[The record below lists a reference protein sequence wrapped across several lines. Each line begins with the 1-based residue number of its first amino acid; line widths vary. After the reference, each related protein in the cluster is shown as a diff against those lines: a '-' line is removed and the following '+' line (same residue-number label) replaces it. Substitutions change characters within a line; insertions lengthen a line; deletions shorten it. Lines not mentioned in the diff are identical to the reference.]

1 MPQGQ
6 IVEEFMEQ
14 SLNIRQKLE
23 QREHLILS
31 PYAAFSDQS
40 LGRDVFEEQC
50 DIRPIYQKDRDKILH
65 SKAFRRLKHK
75 TQVFLAP
82 EGDHYRTRLTHT
94 LEVAQIARTISK
106 ALLLNEDLT
115 EAIALGHDL
124 GHTPF
129 GHAGERALN
138 RICPFGFQHHLQSIR
153 VVEFLERH
161 GKGLNLSKEV
171 RDGIQNHQTEGSPST
186 LEGKIVRIC
195 DKIAYINHDIDDAIR
210 GQIIKEEEIPRE
222 YTDVLGHSLG
232 DRLDTLVHDIITN
245 SENKKDIIMSPEI
258 EKAMHHLR
266 EYMFQSVYMNKKAK
280 GQEEQAE
287 RLLEQLFLYYENHLE
302 CLPEEYQLRMEQL
315 KEPSYRVVCDYI
327 AGMTDRYAVT
337 KFKELMIPSAWSV
350 Y

>member
-1 MPQGQ
+1 M
-6 IVEEFMEQ
+6 
-14 SLNIRQKLE
+14 NIRQKLE
-23 QREHLILS
+23 QREHEVLS

-40 LGRDVFEEQC
+40 LGRDVYEEPC
-50 DIRPIYQKDRDKILH
+50 DIRPIYQRDRDRIIH
-65 SKAFRRLKHK
+65 CKAFRRLKHK

-94 LEVAQIARTISK
+94 LEVAQISRTIAKS
-106 ALLLNEDLT
+106 LRLNEELT

-138 RICPFGFQHHLQSIR
+138 RICPHGFEHHLQSIR
-153 VVEFLERH
+153 VVEFLEKH
-161 GKGLNLSKEV
+161 GEGLNLSKEV
-171 RDGIQNHQTEGSPST
+171 RDGIKNHQTEGMPST

-232 DRLDTLVHDIITN
+232 ERLDTLVHDIITK
-245 SENKKDIIMSPEI
+245 SEDRNDIIMSPDI
-258 EKAMHHLR
+258 EAAMRDLR
-266 EYMFQSVYMNKKAK
+266 KYMFESVYMNKKAK
-280 GQEEQAE
+280 SQEAQAE
-287 RLLEQLFLYYENHLE
+287 RLLEQLFMYYELHLE
-302 CLPEEYQLRMEQL
+302 TLPEEYLLRMRQFG
-315 KEPSYRVVCDYI
+315 EPSYRAVCDYI
-327 AGMTDRYAVT
+327 AGMSDRYAVA

>member
-1 MPQGQ
+1 
-6 IVEEFMEQ
+6 MEQ
-14 SLNIRQKLE
+14 SMNIREMLE
-23 QREHLILS
+23 KREHEILS
-31 PYAAFSDQS
+31 PFAAFSDES
-40 LGRDVFEEQC
+40 MGRDREEAPC
-50 DIRPIYQKDRDKILH
+50 DIRPVYQRDRDRILH

-94 LEVAQIARTISK
+94 LEVAQIARTIAK

-129 GHAGERALN
+129 GHAGERALD
-138 RICPFGFQHHLQSIR
+138 RICSLGFEHHLQSIR
-153 VVEFLERH
+153 VVEFLENH

-171 RDGIQNHQTEGSPST
+171 RDGIKNHQTEGEPST
-186 LEGKIVRIC
+186 LEGKIVRLS

-210 GQIIKEEEIPRE
+210 GQIIREEDIPRE
-222 YTDVLGHSLG
+222 YTDILGHNLG
-232 DRLDTLVHDIITN
+232 ERLDNLIHDIVAGSRDKN
-245 SENKKDIIMSPEI
+245 DIVMSPEI
-258 EKAMHHLR
+258 EEAMLRLR

-287 RLLEQLFLYYENHLE
+287 RLLEELFLYYKKHGQY
-302 CLPEEYQLRMEQL
+302 LPEEFRLRVDQVG
-315 KEPSYRVVCDYI
+315 EPPERIICDYI
-327 AGMTDRYAVT
+327 AGMTDRYAIA
-337 KFKELMIPSAWSV
+337 KFKQIMIPSSWSV